1 MLTQILLTVVT
12 SAGSSALGWY
22 LCRQYMVVEMR
33 KSEDR
38 SRQRQ
43 QTAERKMMAQKA
55 KLEIQL
61 LQARL
66 DESRRLMMLFSG
78 QLPEMP
84 VTPQPALGEAKLN
97 LAWNRLTGVS
107 QIAGSRSNG

>member
-1 MLTQILLTVVT
+1 MLTQVLLTVVT
-12 SAGSSALGWY
+12 SAGSSALGWF
-22 LCRQYMVVEMR
+22 LCRQYMVLEMR

-43 QTAERKMMAQKA
+43 QTAERKIATLKT
-55 KLEIQL
+55 KLEIQV

-66 DESRRLMMLFSG
+66 DESRRLMMLLSG

-107 QIAGSRSNG
+107 QIAGGRSNG